1 MQSNILTL
9 KVMLHLLEI
18 PTDYWARFINI
29 DTTTDTES
37 QKVSGYSFFGKFSS
51 WFTLNKY
58 VVNRLFLSPLGTPNA
73 RVTNNTLR
81 KERKFFAT
89 PPYNTASR
97 R

>member
-51 WFTLNKY
+51 
-58 VVNRLFLSPLGTPNA
+58 
-73 RVTNNTLR
+73 
-81 KERKFFAT
+81 
-89 PPYNTASR
+89 
-97 R
+97 